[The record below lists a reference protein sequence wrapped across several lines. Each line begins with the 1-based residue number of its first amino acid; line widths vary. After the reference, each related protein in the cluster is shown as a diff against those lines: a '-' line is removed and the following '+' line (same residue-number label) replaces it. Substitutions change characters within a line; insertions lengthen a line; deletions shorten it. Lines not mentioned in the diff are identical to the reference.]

1 MLNRKI
7 FIGAFIAVVVV
18 VITLLVIVLHAQ
30 YTIDNRARSV

>member
-18 VITLLVIVLHAQ
+18 VITLLVIVLYAQ
-30 YTIDNRARSV
+30 GKK